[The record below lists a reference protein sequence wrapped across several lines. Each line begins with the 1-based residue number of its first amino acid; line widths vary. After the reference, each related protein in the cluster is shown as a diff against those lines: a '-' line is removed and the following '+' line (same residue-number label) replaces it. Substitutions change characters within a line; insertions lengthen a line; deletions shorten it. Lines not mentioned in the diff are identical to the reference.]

1 MTGVKMIK
9 LELTIEEVNT
19 ILASLGKHPFEQIF
33 QLMNKIQQ
41 QGAEQVKQLE
51 AEQANKDTK

>member
-1 MTGVKMIK
+1 MIK